1 MLRSIRGTAK
11 PRSHLLISGQN
22 LWRGKNCSG
31 LWKILVSKTPPR
43 NLDAAAAPL
52 LMMEIKTTSR
62 KDLLLKSHKF
72 ILTVSPVF
80 NLVQFFLFGWWW
92 FHDEEKMELKLIFL
106 VFLRHGLCEGARHKQ
121 GYLPGE
127 PIINVLSRLQNS
139 NLSDHG
145 ILEQASASLPDAW
158 LSGEE
163 KNLFAHPRFSLLLF
177 VTHFFTNKFLSPI
190 LW

>member
-52 LMMEIKTTSR
+52 LMMEIKTTSQ

-106 VFLRHGLCEGARHKQ
+106 VFLRHRLCEGARHKQ

-127 PIINVLSRLQNS
+127 PIINDNINGV
-139 NLSDHG
+139 
-145 ILEQASASLPDAW
+145 
-158 LSGEE
+158 
-163 KNLFAHPRFSLLLF
+163 SLLSL
-177 VTHFFTNKFLSPI
+177 VTDIKIPKLKSFRSRGLGASKCQSAWCLDVR
-190 LW
+190 